1 MKKILIAALFSGF
14 ALQGYAQDFLD
25 LKRYSTIRQFG
36 TARSMG
42 MGGAVGAT
50 GVDFS
55 VSLINPASLAQ
66 IRTSQISGT
75 LGLNFTGNH
84 ADYMNNN
91 VVDSRFNFSIPNFGV
106 VLSEVLMERGKEKK
120 TGLVSYS
127 VGFGFNRVNDFNR
140 NLTIDAF
147 NPNSSYLDYLAE
159 QANKYVNW
167 DNTAN
172 NFVPFYPEELA
183 LAANAIVYNSN
194 NTFEANLPATVT
206 MHQNYRYQQSGRQAD
221 WNLSWAGNFSNRV
234 YFGFG
239 LGVPGIRFNSTETIT
254 ENSIGPTVNP
264 AVSFEHSKLVST
276 SGTGINGKMGLTFR
290 AADWLRIGAAYH
302 TPTSY
307 SLTDQYSYTFLSRNF
322 QDGQFVYTSGDLLA
336 SEQGNFKYKFTTPG
350 KTVFSA
356 AFIFKK
362 IAMLAVDYEYVNY
375 QQAQSSTTDL
385 IFINSLVRN
394 NLQAASNI
402 RVGGEYNYLD
412 YRFRA
417 GFATYASP
425 YNRNILEQVKKNIS
439 ALNVYSIGAGYQAA
453 GNPIFFDV
461 AILFETYRDTYTP
474 YRLEEPNHR
483 SYETSLN
490 TVNTTRIM
498 FTLGSKF

>member
-1 MKKILIAALFSGF
+1 MKKILIAALLTGF

-50 GVDFS
+50 GIDFS

-66 IRTSQISGT
+66 LRTNQIQGT
-75 LGLNFTGNH
+75 VGLNFTNNQ
-84 ADYMNNN
+84 ANYMNNN
-91 VVDSRFNFSIPNFGV
+91 VLDNRFNFSIPNIGI

-120 TGLVSYS
+120 KGLVSYS
-127 VGFGFNRVNDFNR
+127 VGFGFNRVNDFSR
-140 NLTIDAF
+140 NLTIDAN

-159 QANKYVNW
+159 QANKYVDWNS
-167 DNTAN
+167 TAN

-183 LAANAIVYNSN
+183 LAANAIVYTSGNV
-194 NTFEANLPATVT
+194 FQANLPPTAT

-221 WNLSWAGNFSNRV
+221 WNLSWAGNFSHRV
-234 YFGFG
+234 YFGVG
-239 LGVPGIRFNSTETIT
+239 IGVPGLRFNSTETIT
-254 ENSIGPTVNP
+254 ENSVGASPNP

-276 SGTGINGKMGLTFR
+276 SGTGFNAKVGLNFR
-290 AADWLRIGAAYH
+290 PADWFRFGVAYH
-302 TPTSY
+302 TPTTY

-322 QDGQFVYTSGDLLA
+322 QNGQFVYNSGELLS
-336 SEQGNFKYKFTTPG
+336 SEQANFRYKFTTPG

-362 IAMLAVDYEYVNY
+362 VAMLAVDYEYVNY
-375 QQAQSSTTDL
+375 QQAQTPTTDL
-385 IFINSLVRN
+385 IFINTLVRN
-394 NLQAASNI
+394 NLQAATNI

-425 YNRNILEQVKKNIS
+425 YNRNILEQVKKGIT
-439 ALNVYSIGAGYQAA
+439 ALNVYSIGAGYQAS
-453 GNPIFFDV
+453 GSPMFFDV
-461 AILFETYRDTYTP
+461 ALMFETYHDTYTP

-498 FTLGSKF
+498 FTVGSKF